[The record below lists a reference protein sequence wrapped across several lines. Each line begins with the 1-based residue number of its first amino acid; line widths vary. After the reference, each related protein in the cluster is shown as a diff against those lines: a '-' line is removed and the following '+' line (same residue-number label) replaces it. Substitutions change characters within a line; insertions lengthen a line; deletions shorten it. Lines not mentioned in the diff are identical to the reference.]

1 MKRNLYITLF
11 TVLLISSLIGAVSC
25 GTASPTVT
33 LTTTQPTTAAPGA
46 SAAVAIDNFAFS
58 PAAITVTAGTIVT
71 WTNKDSAAHNIISQ
85 TKVFQSDTMSTG
97 GTFSFTFNS
106 KGTFEYH
113 CGIHPSMTG
122 KVIVE

>member
-1 MKRNLYITLF
+1 MKRNIYITLF
-11 TVLLISSLIGAVSC
+11 TVLLLSSLFAAVSC

-33 LTTTQPTTAAPGA
+33 LTTTQPTTVAPGA

-58 PAAITVTAGTIVT
+58 PATLTVTAGTIVT

-97 GTFSFTFNS
+97 GTFSFTFKD
-106 KGTFEYH
+106 KGTYDYH